1 MGVYCLDM
9 LLMLVSTDIAFRG
22 RIPVAL
28 SFGVAIL
35 TTRAGT
41 LVGSVVA
48 DGFLFAPFW
57 TTQLRTD
64 ICLVAVLLLAIIG
77 MLFFTMADVQ
87 RLYVTP
93 RAQRT
98 DESLEQKCAA
108 VAAMGHYQP
117 GVRGA
122 RAAGPGTVPFP
133 ISAMSFPSPRAR

>member
-1 MGVYCLDM
+1 M
-9 LLMLVSTDIAFRG
+9 
-22 RIPVAL
+22 
-28 SFGVAIL
+28 
-35 TTRAGT
+35 
-41 LVGSVVA
+41 VA

-57 TTQLRTD
+57 TAQLRTD

-108 VAAMGHYQP
+108 VAAMGHLTNRESEVLVLLARGRTVRYICDELSIAQGTAKHHVSNIYRKVGVFDRQGLLDTIEQGGVGKP
-117 GVRGA
+117 GWE
-122 RAAGPGTVPFP
+122 
-133 ISAMSFPSPRAR
+133 